1 MRCVR
6 VAMYA
11 KHVVNLCIYS
21 ACLVL
26 KGGGHGP
33 PMPTPPPDPPLEGMR
48 GESGVT
54 EYAVSFLYAHV
65 YDIKW
70 LTSAQLPFLHRLA
83 LQQLPGASLACRS
96 SPCLLFVLQH
106 FLAHWLSD
114 RSGQEA
120 LCNVICGK
128 KHVKDGTIIY
138 IPNIFHITVATNIL
152 VSDLFLL
159 PWFIFLPNDCHS

>member
-1 MRCVR
+1 M
-6 VAMYA
+6 A
-11 KHVVNLCIYS
+11 L
-21 ACLVL
+21 LGGDE
-26 KGGGHGP
+26 GGG
-33 PMPTPPPDPPLEGMR
+33 
-48 GESGVT
+48 GVT
-54 EYAVSFLYAHV
+54 ENAVSSLYVHV

-70 LTSAQLPFLHRLA
+70 LTSAQLPFLHMLA

-106 FLAHWLSD
+106 SLAHWLSD
-114 RSGQEA
+114 RSDQEA
-120 LCNVICGK
+120 PYNVTCGK

-138 IPNIFHITVATNIL
+138 MLKVFHSTVVTSIL